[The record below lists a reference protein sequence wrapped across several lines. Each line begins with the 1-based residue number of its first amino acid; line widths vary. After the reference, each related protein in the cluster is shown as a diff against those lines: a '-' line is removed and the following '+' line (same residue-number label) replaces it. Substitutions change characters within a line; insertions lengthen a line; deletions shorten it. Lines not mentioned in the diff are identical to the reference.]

1 MGRHWLYSVFMEKQ
15 SPDENER
22 IDVLQHFQ
30 QVTDSLIAF
39 LRNAK
44 ESIEVCVDPAS
55 VFVIVS
61 FPPYLQGCLDAKQ
74 RGVAIKIVTEITTEN
89 VDYCK
94 QMMKF
99 AEVRHIDGI
108 KGNFGVTETEYIA
121 SAILQKEEPATQII
135 YSNAREVIEQQRYI
149 FRSFWNKAIP
159 AKQRIKEIEEGIEAE
174 FVEVITDGIKA
185 ANLMVDFAKSVRE
198 EAQLILSQPKT
209 MEQAGKLGM
218 LDHLIH
224 AANSYGAEIRVITP
238 ITVENS
244 KLARQIMNQAP
255 NIQILAG
262 PVSTAGLFVQDGER
276 YLKAEDKDPNAAETA
291 EATSR
296 VIYSNSKNGVKS
308 FKSIFETLWKQS
320 ELYEQLRIANEK
332 LILHDNMQKEFI
344 NIAAHE
350 LRTPIQPIL
359 GLVEILGLQFSEEG
373 EDDEKTTKEKAE
385 ITRDE
390 LAILVRNAKRLE
402 RLSSNILD
410 IARIESGTLHLNIQ
424 EFNLNDVLSP
434 LVQDARNVIK
444 NTGKEDVITQ
454 YVPSDNN
461 IVLKADKDRL
471 SEVMWN
477 LLDNA
482 TKFTEKGSISIAS
495 RKENSHI
502 TVTVKD
508 SGSGIDSD
516 VLPKLFTKFVT
527 KSEKGTGLGLYIA
540 KSIIEAH
547 GGKIWAESNKDGK
560 GATFTFTLPLTA

>member
-1 MGRHWLYSVFMEKQ
+1 MEKHN
-15 SPDENER
+15 PDEHER

-30 QVTDSLIAF
+30 QVTDSLLAF

-44 ESIEVCVDPAS
+44 DSIEVCIDSVS
-55 VFVIVS
+55 VFVVVS
-61 FPPYLQGCLDAKQ
+61 FPPYLLGCLDAKR

-89 VDYCK
+89 VAYCK
-94 QMMKF
+94 QIMKF
-99 AEVRHIDGI
+99 AELRHIAGI

-121 SAILQKEEPATQII
+121 SAILKKEKPATQII
-135 YSNAREVIEQQRYI
+135 YSNAREVVDQQRYI
-149 FRSFWNKAIP
+149 FRSFWSRAIR
-159 AKQRIKEIEEGIEAE
+159 ANQRIKEIEEGIEPE
-174 FVEVITDGIKA
+174 FVDVITDGIKA
-185 ANLMVDFAKSVRE
+185 ANLMVDFAKSVRK

-209 MEQAGKLGM
+209 MEQAEKLGM
-218 LDHLIH
+218 LDHLVH
-224 AANSYGAEIRVITP
+224 AANSYGAEIRVISP

-262 PVSTAGLFVQDGER
+262 PLSTAGLFVQDEER
-276 YLKAEDKDPNAAETA
+276 YFIAEDKDPNAAETA

-308 FKSIFETLWKQS
+308 FKSFFEILWKQS
-320 ELYEQLRIANEK
+320 QLYEQLRIANEK

-359 GLVEILGLQFSEEG
+359 VTAELLDLQFSSEQ
-373 EDDEKTTKEKAE
+373 EKAKKEKGE

-434 LVQDARNVIK
+434 IVHDTRNDIK
-444 NTGKEDVITQ
+444 KRDKEDVIIH
-454 YVPSDNN
+454 YVPTDNN
-461 IVLKADKDRL
+461 IVLKGDKDRL

-482 TKFTEKGSISIAS
+482 TKFTEKGAISIVTM
-495 RKENSHI
+495 KDDNYI
-502 TVTVKD
+502 TITIKD

-516 VLPKLFTKFVT
+516 VLPKLFNKFVT
-527 KSEKGTGLGLYIA
+527 KSEKGTGLGLFIS
-540 KSIIEAH
+540 KSIIKAH
-547 GGKIWAESNKDGK
+547 GGKIWAKNNDDRK
-560 GATFTFTLPLTA
+560 GATFTFTLPIQKHEDIQGRIQK

>member
-1 MGRHWLYSVFMEKQ
+1 MERQ
-15 SPDENER
+15 NPDEHER

-30 QVTDSLIAF
+30 QMTDSLIAF

-44 ESIEVCVDPAS
+44 ESIEVCIDPAS
-55 VFVIVS
+55 VFVVVS
-61 FPPYLQGCLDAKQ
+61 FPPYLQGYLDARG
-74 RGVAIKIVTEITTEN
+74 RGVAIKIVTEITPEN

-94 QMMKF
+94 QIMKF
-99 AEVRHIDGI
+99 AELRHIAGI
-108 KGNFGVTETEYIA
+108 KGNFGVTETEYIT

-149 FRSFWNKAIP
+149 FRSFWSRAIP
-159 AKQRIKEIEEGIEAE
+159 AKQRIKEIEEGIEQE

-185 ANLMVDFAKSVRE
+185 ANLMVDFAKSVRK
-198 EAQLILSQPKT
+198 EAQVILSQPKT
-209 MEQAGKLGM
+209 MEQAEKLGM
-218 LDHLIH
+218 LDHLVH
-224 AANSYGAEIRVITP
+224 AANSYGAEIRVISP
-238 ITVENS
+238 ITEENS
-244 KLARQIMNQAP
+244 NLAREIMNQAP

-262 PVSTAGLFVQDGER
+262 PVSTVSLFIQNEER
-276 YLKAEDKDPNAAETA
+276 YFIAEDKDPNAAEA
-291 EATSR
+291 SEATSR
-296 VIYSNSKNGVKS
+296 IIYSNSKNGVKS
-308 FKSIFETLWKQS
+308 FKSFFETLWKQS
-320 ELYEQLRIANEK
+320 QLYEQLRIANEK

-359 GLVEILGLQFSEEG
+359 VTTELLDLQFSSEQ
-373 EDDEKTTKEKAE
+373 EKAKKEKGE

-424 EFNLNDVLSP
+424 EFNLNDVLSA
-434 LVQDARNVIK
+434 LVQDARNVIR
-444 NTGKEDVITQ
+444 NTAKEDIITQ

-471 SEVMWN
+471 SEVVWN

-482 TKFTEKGSISIAS
+482 TKFTEKGAISVAS

-502 TVTVKD
+502 SISVKD

-547 GGKIWAESNKDGK
+547 GGKMWAKNNNDGK

>member
-1 MGRHWLYSVFMEKQ
+1 MEKHN
-15 SPDENER
+15 PDEHER

-30 QVTDSLIAF
+30 QVTDSLLAF

-44 ESIEVCVDPAS
+44 DSIEVCIDSAS
-55 VFVIVS
+55 VFVVVS
-61 FPPYLQGCLDAKQ
+61 FPPYLLGCLDAKR

-89 VDYCK
+89 VAYCK
-94 QMMKF
+94 QIMKF
-99 AEVRHIDGI
+99 AELRHIAGI

-121 SAILQKEEPATQII
+121 SAILKKEKPATQII
-135 YSNAREVIEQQRYI
+135 YSNAREVVDQQRYI
-149 FRSFWNKAIP
+149 FRSFWSRAIR
-159 AKQRIKEIEEGIEAE
+159 ANQRIKEIEEGIEPE
-174 FVEVITDGIKA
+174 FVDVITDGIKA
-185 ANLMVDFAKSVRE
+185 ANLMVDFAKSVRK

-209 MEQAGKLGM
+209 MEQAEKLGM
-218 LDHLIH
+218 LDHLVH
-224 AANSYGAEIRVITP
+224 AANSYGAEIRVISP

-262 PVSTAGLFVQDGER
+262 PLSTAGLFVQDEER
-276 YLKAEDKDPNAAETA
+276 YFIAEDKDPNAAETA

-308 FKSIFETLWKQS
+308 FKSFFEILWKQS
-320 ELYEQLRIANEK
+320 QLYEQLRIANEK

-359 GLVEILGLQFSEEG
+359 VTAELLDLQFSSEQ
-373 EDDEKTTKEKAE
+373 EKAKKEKGE

-434 LVQDARNVIK
+434 IVHDTRNDIK
-444 NTGKEDVITQ
+444 KRAKEDVIIH
-454 YVPSDNN
+454 YVPTDNN

-482 TKFTEKGSISIAS
+482 TKFTEKGAISIVTM
-495 RKENSHI
+495 KDNNYI
-502 TVTVKD
+502 TITIKD

-516 VLPKLFTKFVT
+516 VLPKLFNKFVT
-527 KSEKGTGLGLYIA
+527 KSEKGTGLGLFIS
-540 KSIIEAH
+540 KSIIKAH
-547 GGKIWAESNKDGK
+547 GGKIWAKNNDDRK
-560 GATFTFTLPLTA
+560 GATFTFTLPIQKHEDIQGRIQK

>member
-1 MGRHWLYSVFMEKQ
+1 MERQ
-15 SPDENER
+15 NPDEHER

-30 QVTDSLIAF
+30 QMTDSLIAF

-44 ESIEVCVDPAS
+44 ESIEVCIDPAS
-55 VFVIVS
+55 VFVVVS
-61 FPPYLQGCLDAKQ
+61 FPPYLQGYLDAKR

-94 QMMKF
+94 QIMKF
-99 AEVRHIDGI
+99 AELRHIAGI
-108 KGNFGVTETEYIA
+108 KGNFGVTETEYIT

-149 FRSFWNKAIP
+149 FRSFWSRAIP
-159 AKQRIKEIEEGIEAE
+159 AKQRIKEIEEGIEPE

-185 ANLMVDFAKSVRE
+185 ANLMVDFAKSVRK
-198 EAQLILSQPKT
+198 EAQVILSQPKT
-209 MEQAGKLGM
+209 MEQAEKLGM
-218 LDHLIH
+218 LDHLVH
-224 AANSYGAEIRVITP
+224 AANSYGAEIRVISP
-238 ITVENS
+238 ITEENS
-244 KLARQIMNQAP
+244 DLAREIMNQAP

-262 PVSTAGLFVQDGER
+262 PVSTVGLFIQNEER
-276 YLKAEDKDPNAAETA
+276 YFIAEDKDPNAAEA
-291 EATSR
+291 SEATSR
-296 VIYSNSKNGVKS
+296 IIYSNSKNGVKS
-308 FKSIFETLWKQS
+308 FKSFFETLWKQS
-320 ELYEQLRIANEK
+320 QLYEQLRIANEK

-359 GLVEILGLQFSEEG
+359 VTTELLDLQFSSEQ
-373 EDDEKTTKEKAE
+373 EKAKKEKGE

-471 SEVMWN
+471 SEVVWN

-482 TKFTEKGSISIAS
+482 TKFTEKGAISVAS

-502 TVTVKD
+502 TISVKD

-527 KSEKGTGLGLYIA
+527 RSEKGTGLGLYIA

-547 GGKIWAESNKDGK
+547 GGKMWAKNNNDGK

>member
-1 MGRHWLYSVFMEKQ
+1 MEKQ
-15 SPDENER
+15 TPDENER

-296 VIYSNSKNGVKS
+296 VIYGVKS

>member
-1 MGRHWLYSVFMEKQ
+1 MEKHN
-15 SPDENER
+15 PDEHER

-30 QVTDSLIAF
+30 QVTDSLLAF

-44 ESIEVCVDPAS
+44 DSIEVCIDSAS
-55 VFVIVS
+55 VFVVVS
-61 FPPYLQGCLDAKQ
+61 FPPYLLGCLDAKR

-89 VDYCK
+89 VAYCK
-94 QMMKF
+94 QIMKF
-99 AEVRHIDGI
+99 AELRHIAGI

-121 SAILQKEEPATQII
+121 SAILKKEKPATQII
-135 YSNAREVIEQQRYI
+135 YSNAREVVDQQRYI
-149 FRSFWNKAIP
+149 FRSFWSRAIR
-159 AKQRIKEIEEGIEAE
+159 ANQRIKEIEEGIEPE
-174 FVEVITDGIKA
+174 FVDVITDGIKA
-185 ANLMVDFAKSVRE
+185 ANLMVDFAKSVRK

-209 MEQAGKLGM
+209 MEQAEKLGM
-218 LDHLIH
+218 LDHLVH
-224 AANSYGAEIRVITP
+224 AANSYGAEIRVISP

-262 PVSTAGLFVQDGER
+262 PLSTAGLFVQDEER
-276 YLKAEDKDPNAAETA
+276 YFIAEDKDPNAAETA

-308 FKSIFETLWKQS
+308 FKSFFEILWKQS
-320 ELYEQLRIANEK
+320 QLYEQLRIANEK

-359 GLVEILGLQFSEEG
+359 VTAELLDLQFSSEQ
-373 EDDEKTTKEKAE
+373 EKAKKEKGE

-434 LVQDARNVIK
+434 IVHDARNDIKKRDKEYVI
-444 NTGKEDVITQ
+444 IH
-454 YVPSDNN
+454 YVPTDNN
-461 IVLKADKDRL
+461 IVLKGDKDRL

-482 TKFTEKGSISIAS
+482 TKFTEKGAISIVTM
-495 RKENSHI
+495 KDDNYI
-502 TVTVKD
+502 TITIKD

-516 VLPKLFTKFVT
+516 VLPKLFNKFVT
-527 KSEKGTGLGLYIA
+527 KSEKGTGLGLFIS
-540 KSIIEAH
+540 KSIIKAH
-547 GGKIWAESNKDGK
+547 GGKIWAKNNDDRK
-560 GATFTFTLPLTA
+560 GATFTFTLPIQKHEDIQGRIQK

>member
-1 MGRHWLYSVFMEKQ
+1 MEKQ
-15 SPDENER
+15 TPDENER

-135 YSNAREVIEQQRYI
+135 YSNAREVREKQRYI

-159 AKQRIKEIEEGIEAE
+159 AKQRIKEI
-174 FVEVITDGIKA
+174 VEVITDGIKA

-262 PVSTAGLFVQDGER
+262 PISTAGLFVQDGER

-373 EDDEKTTKEKAE
+373 EDDEKTTKEKGK
-385 ITRDE
+385 ITRDD

-495 RKENSHI
+495 RKENNHI
-502 TVTVKD
+502 TITVKD

>member
-1 MGRHWLYSVFMEKQ
+1 MEKQ
-15 SPDENER
+15 STDENER

-55 VFVIVS
+55 VFVVVS
-61 FPPYLQGCLDAKQ
+61 FPPYLLGCLDAKR
-74 RGVAIKIVTEITTEN
+74 RGVTIKIVTEITTEN
-89 VDYCK
+89 VAYCK
-94 QMMKF
+94 QIMKF
-99 AEVRHIDGI
+99 AELRHIAGI

-121 SAILQKEEPATQII
+121 SAILQKEKPATQII

-149 FRSFWNKAIP
+149 FRSFWSRAIP
-159 AKQRIKEIEEGIEAE
+159 AKQRIKEIEEGIEPE

-185 ANLMVDFAKSVRE
+185 ANLMVDFAKSVRKE
-198 EAQLILSQPKT
+198 TQLILSQPKT
-209 MEQAGKLGM
+209 MEQAEKLGM

-224 AANSYGAEIRVITP
+224 AANSYGAEIRVISP
-238 ITVENS
+238 ITKENS

-255 NIQILAG
+255 KIQILAG
-262 PVSTAGLFVQDGER
+262 PVSTAGLFIQDGET
-276 YLKAEDKDPNAAETA
+276 YFIAEDKDPNAAEA
-291 EATSR
+291 SEATSR

-308 FKSIFETLWKQS
+308 FKSFFETLWKQS

-332 LILHDNMQKEFI
+332 LTLHDNMQREFI

-373 EDDEKTTKEKAE
+373 EDDGKTTKEKGE

-471 SEVMWN
+471 SEVVWN

-495 RKENSHI
+495 RKENNHI
-502 TVTVKD
+502 TITVKD
-508 SGSGIDSD
+508 NGSGIDLD

-527 KSEKGTGLGLYIA
+527 KSEKGTGLGLYIS

-547 GGKIWAESNKDGK
+547 GGKIWAENNNDGK

>member
-1 MGRHWLYSVFMEKQ
+1 MEKQ
-15 SPDENER
+15 TPDENER

-198 EAQLILSQPKT
+198 DAQLILSQPKT

>member
-1 MGRHWLYSVFMEKQ
+1 MEKQ
-15 SPDENER
+15 TPDENER

-495 RKENSHI
+495 RKENNHI
-502 TVTVKD
+502 TITVKD

>member
-1 MGRHWLYSVFMEKQ
+1 MEKQ
-15 SPDENER
+15 TPDENER

-108 KGNFGVTETEYIA
+108 KGNFGVTEIEYIA

>member
-1 MGRHWLYSVFMEKQ
+1 MDRQ
-15 SPDENER
+15 NPDEHER

-30 QVTDSLIAF
+30 QMTDSLIAF

-44 ESIEVCVDPAS
+44 ESIEVCIDPVS
-55 VFVIVS
+55 VFVVVS
-61 FPPYLQGCLDAKQ
+61 FPPYLQGYLDAKR

-94 QMMKF
+94 QIMKF
-99 AEVRHIDGI
+99 AELRHIAGI
-108 KGNFGVTETEYIA
+108 KGNFGVTETEYIT

-149 FRSFWNKAIP
+149 FRSFWNRAIP
-159 AKQRIKEIEEGIEAE
+159 AKQRIKEIEEGIEPE

-185 ANLMVDFAKSVRE
+185 ANLMVDFAKSVRK
-198 EAQLILSQPKT
+198 EAQVILSQPKT
-209 MEQAGKLGM
+209 MEQAEKLGM
-218 LDHLIH
+218 LDHLVH
-224 AANSYGAEIRVITP
+224 AANSYGAEIRVISP
-238 ITVENS
+238 ITEENS
-244 KLARQIMNQAP
+244 KLAREIMNQAP

-262 PVSTAGLFVQDGER
+262 PVSTVGLFIQNEER
-276 YLKAEDKDPNAAETA
+276 YFIAEDKDPNAAEA
-291 EATSR
+291 SEATSR
-296 VIYSNSKNGVKS
+296 IIYSNSKNGVKS
-308 FKSIFETLWKQS
+308 FKSFFETLWKQS
-320 ELYEQLRIANEK
+320 QLYEQLRIANEK

-359 GLVEILGLQFSEEG
+359 VTTELLDLQFSSEQ
-373 EDDEKTTKEKAE
+373 EKAKKEKGE

-424 EFNLNDVLSP
+424 EFNLNDVLSA
-434 LVQDARNVIK
+434 LVQDARNVIR
-444 NTGKEDVITQ
+444 NTAKEDVITQ

-471 SEVMWN
+471 SEVVWN

-482 TKFTEKGSISIAS
+482 TKFTEKGAISVAS

-502 TVTVKD
+502 SISVKD

-547 GGKIWAESNKDGK
+547 GGKMWAKNNNDGK

>member
-1 MGRHWLYSVFMEKQ
+1 MEKQ
-15 SPDENER
+15 TPDENER

-262 PVSTAGLFVQDGER
+262 PVSTAGLFIQNEDR
-276 YLKAEDKDPNAAETA
+276 YFIAEDKDSNAAETA

-359 GLVEILGLQFSEEG
+359 VTAELLDLQFSSEQ
-373 EDDEKTTKEKAE
+373 EKAKEEKGE

-390 LAILVRNAKRLE
+390 LNILVRNAKRLE

-410 IARIESGTLHLNIQ
+410 IARIESGTLPLSIQ
-424 EFNLNDVLSP
+424 EFNLNDMLSP
-434 LVQDARNVIK
+434 LIQDTRNELK
-444 NTGKEDVITQ
+444 KRGKEDLMIH
-454 YVPSDNN
+454 YAADNN
-461 IVLKADKDRL
+461 IVLKGDNERL
-471 SEVMWN
+471 SEVVWN

-482 TKFTEKGSISIAS
+482 TKFTEKGAISIVTT
-495 RKENSHI
+495 KDDNYI
-502 TVTVKD
+502 TLAIKD
-508 SGSGIDSD
+508 SGSGINSN

-527 KSEKGTGLGLYIA
+527 KSEKGTGLGLYIS

-547 GGKIWAESNKDGK
+547 GGKIWAKNNNDGK
-560 GATFTFTLPLTA
+560 GSTFTFTLPLAA

>member
-1 MGRHWLYSVFMEKQ
+1 MERQ
-15 SPDENER
+15 NPDEHER

-30 QVTDSLIAF
+30 QMTDSLIAF

-44 ESIEVCVDPAS
+44 ESIEVCIDPAS
-55 VFVIVS
+55 VFVVVS
-61 FPPYLQGCLDAKQ
+61 FPPYLQGYLDARG

-94 QMMKF
+94 QIMKF
-99 AEVRHIDGI
+99 AELRHIAGI
-108 KGNFGVTETEYIA
+108 KGNFGVTETEYIT

-149 FRSFWNKAIP
+149 FRSFWSRAIP
-159 AKQRIKEIEEGIEAE
+159 AKQRIKEIEEGIEPE

-185 ANLMVDFAKSVRE
+185 ANLMVDFAKSVRK
-198 EAQLILSQPKT
+198 EAQVILSQPKT
-209 MEQAGKLGM
+209 MEQAEKLGM
-218 LDHLIH
+218 LDHLVH
-224 AANSYGAEIRVITP
+224 AANSYGAEIRVISP
-238 ITVENS
+238 ITEENS
-244 KLARQIMNQAP
+244 NLAREIMNQAP

-262 PVSTAGLFVQDGER
+262 PVSTVGLFIQNEQR
-276 YLKAEDKDPNAAETA
+276 YFIAEDKDPNAAEA
-291 EATSR
+291 SEATSR
-296 VIYSNSKNGVKS
+296 IIYSNSKNGVKS
-308 FKSIFETLWKQS
+308 FKSFFETLWKQS
-320 ELYEQLRIANEK
+320 QLYEQLRIANEK

-359 GLVEILGLQFSEEG
+359 VTTELLDLQFSSEQ
-373 EDDEKTTKEKAE
+373 EKAKEEKGE

-424 EFNLNDVLSP
+424 EFNLNDVLSA
-434 LVQDARNVIK
+434 LVQDARNVIR
-444 NTGKEDVITQ
+444 NTAKEDVITQ

-471 SEVMWN
+471 SEVVWN

-482 TKFTEKGSISIAS
+482 TKFTEKGAISVAS

-502 TVTVKD
+502 TISVKD

-547 GGKIWAESNKDGK
+547 GGKMWAKNNNDGK

>member
-1 MGRHWLYSVFMEKQ
+1 MEKQ
-15 SPDENER
+15 NSEEHER

-55 VFVIVS
+55 VFVVVS

-89 VDYCK
+89 VGYCK

-99 AEVRHIDGI
+99 AELRHIAGI
-108 KGNFGVTETEYIA
+108 KGNFGVTETEYII

-135 YSNAREVIEQQRYI
+135 YSNAREVIDQQRYI
-149 FRSFWNKAIP
+149 FRSFWSKAIP
-159 AKQRIKEIEEGIEAE
+159 AKHRIKEIEEGIEPE

-185 ANLMVDFAKSVRE
+185 ANLMVDFAKSVRK
-198 EAQLILSQPKT
+198 EAQIILSQPKT

-224 AANSYGAEIRVITP
+224 AANSYGAEIRVISP
-238 ITVENS
+238 ITEENS
-244 KLARQIMNQAP
+244 KLAWQIMNQAP

-262 PVSTAGLFVQDGER
+262 PVSTAGLFIQNEDR
-276 YLKAEDKDPNAAETA
+276 YFIAEDKDSNAAETA

-359 GLVEILGLQFSEEG
+359 VTAELLDLQFSSEQ
-373 EDDEKTTKEKAE
+373 EKAKEEKGE

-390 LAILVRNAKRLE
+390 LNILVRNAKRLE

-410 IARIESGTLHLNIQ
+410 IARIESGTLPLSIQ
-424 EFNLNDVLSP
+424 EFNLNDMLSP
-434 LVQDARNVIK
+434 LIQDTRNELK
-444 NTGKEDVITQ
+444 KRGKEDLMIH
-454 YVPSDNN
+454 YAADNN
-461 IVLKADKDRL
+461 IVLKGDNERL
-471 SEVMWN
+471 SEVVWN

-482 TKFTEKGSISIAS
+482 TKFTEKGAISIVTT
-495 RKENSHI
+495 KDDNYI
-502 TVTVKD
+502 TLAIKD
-508 SGSGIDSD
+508 SGSGINSN

-527 KSEKGTGLGLYIA
+527 KSEKGTGLGLYIS

-547 GGKIWAESNKDGK
+547 GGKIWAKNNNDGK
-560 GATFTFTLPLTA
+560 GSTFTFTLPLAA

>member
-1 MGRHWLYSVFMEKQ
+1 MDRQ
-15 SPDENER
+15 NPDEHER

-30 QVTDSLIAF
+30 QMTDSLIAF

-44 ESIEVCVDPAS
+44 ESIEVCIDPVS
-55 VFVIVS
+55 VFVVVS
-61 FPPYLQGCLDAKQ
+61 FPPYLQGYLDAKR

-94 QMMKF
+94 QIMKF
-99 AEVRHIDGI
+99 AELRHIAGI
-108 KGNFGVTETEYIA
+108 KGNFGVTETEYIT

-149 FRSFWNKAIP
+149 FRSFWSRAIP
-159 AKQRIKEIEEGIEAE
+159 AKQRIKEIEEGIEPE

-185 ANLMVDFAKSVRE
+185 ANLMVDFAKSVRK
-198 EAQLILSQPKT
+198 EAQVILSQPKT
-209 MEQAGKLGM
+209 MEQAEKLGM
-218 LDHLIH
+218 LDHLVH
-224 AANSYGAEIRVITP
+224 AANSYGAEIRVISP
-238 ITVENS
+238 ITEENS
-244 KLARQIMNQAP
+244 KLAREIMNQAP

-262 PVSTAGLFVQDGER
+262 PVSTVGLFIQNEER
-276 YLKAEDKDPNAAETA
+276 YFIAEDKDPNAAEA
-291 EATSR
+291 SEATSR
-296 VIYSNSKNGVKS
+296 IIYSNSKNGVKS
-308 FKSIFETLWKQS
+308 FKSFFETLWKQS
-320 ELYEQLRIANEK
+320 QLYEQLRIANEK

-359 GLVEILGLQFSEEG
+359 VTTELLDLQFSSEQ
-373 EDDEKTTKEKAE
+373 EKAKKEKGE

-424 EFNLNDVLSP
+424 EFNLNDVLSA
-434 LVQDARNVIK
+434 LVQDARNVIR
-444 NTGKEDVITQ
+444 NTAKEDVITQ

-471 SEVMWN
+471 SEVVWN

-482 TKFTEKGSISIAS
+482 TKFTEKGAISVAS

-502 TVTVKD
+502 SISVKD

-547 GGKIWAESNKDGK
+547 GGKMWAKNNNDGK

>member
-1 MGRHWLYSVFMEKQ
+1 MEKHN
-15 SPDENER
+15 PDEHER

-30 QVTDSLIAF
+30 QVTDSLLAF

-44 ESIEVCVDPAS
+44 DSIEVCIDSAS
-55 VFVIVS
+55 VFVVVS
-61 FPPYLQGCLDAKQ
+61 FPPYLLGCLDAKR

-89 VDYCK
+89 VAYCK
-94 QMMKF
+94 QIMKF
-99 AEVRHIDGI
+99 AELRHIAGI

-121 SAILQKEEPATQII
+121 SAILKKEKPATQII
-135 YSNAREVIEQQRYI
+135 YSNAREVVDQQRYI
-149 FRSFWNKAIP
+149 FRSFWSRAIR
-159 AKQRIKEIEEGIEAE
+159 ANQRIKEIEEGIEPE
-174 FVEVITDGIKA
+174 FVDVITDGIKA
-185 ANLMVDFAKSVRE
+185 ANLMVDFAKSVRK

-209 MEQAGKLGM
+209 MEQAEKLGM
-218 LDHLIH
+218 LDHLVH
-224 AANSYGAEIRVITP
+224 AANSYGAEIRVISP

-262 PVSTAGLFVQDGER
+262 PLSTAGLFVQDEER
-276 YLKAEDKDPNAAETA
+276 YFIAEDKDPNAAETA

-308 FKSIFETLWKQS
+308 FKSFFEILWKQS
-320 ELYEQLRIANEK
+320 QLYEQLRIANEK

-359 GLVEILGLQFSEEG
+359 VTAELLDLQFSSEQ
-373 EDDEKTTKEKAE
+373 EKAKKEKGE

-434 LVQDARNVIK
+434 IVHDTRNDIK
-444 NTGKEDVITQ
+444 KRAKEDVIIH
-454 YVPSDNN
+454 YVPTDNN

-482 TKFTEKGSISIAS
+482 TKFTEKGAISIVTM
-495 RKENSHI
+495 KDDNYI
-502 TVTVKD
+502 TITIKD

-516 VLPKLFTKFVT
+516 VLPKLFNKFVT
-527 KSEKGTGLGLYIA
+527 KSEKGTGLGLFIS
-540 KSIIEAH
+540 KSIIKAH
-547 GGKIWAESNKDGK
+547 GGKIWAKNNDDRK
-560 GATFTFTLPLTA
+560 GATFTFTLPIQKHEDIQGRIQK

>member
-1 MGRHWLYSVFMEKQ
+1 MERQ

-55 VFVIVS
+55 VFVVVS
-61 FPPYLQGCLDAKQ
+61 FPPYLQGCLDAKR

-94 QMMKF
+94 QIMKF
-99 AEVRHIDGI
+99 AELRHIAGI
-108 KGNFGVTETEYIA
+108 KGNFGVTETEYIT
-121 SAILQKEEPATQII
+121 SAILQKEKPATQII

-149 FRSFWNKAIP
+149 FRSFWSRAIR
-159 AKQRIKEIEEGIEAE
+159 ANQRIKEIEEGIEPE
-174 FVEVITDGIKA
+174 FVDVITDGIKA
-185 ANLMVDFAKSVRE
+185 ANLMVDFAKSVRK

-209 MEQAGKLGM
+209 MEQAGKLGT

-224 AANSYGAEIRVITP
+224 AANSYGAEIRVISP

-262 PVSTAGLFVQDGER
+262 PVSTAGLFVQDEER
-276 YLKAEDKDPNAAETA
+276 YFIAEDKDPNAAETA

-308 FKSIFETLWKQS
+308 FKSFFEILWKQS
-320 ELYEQLRIANEK
+320 QLYEQLRIANEK

-359 GLVEILGLQFSEEG
+359 VTAELLDLQFSSEQ
-373 EDDEKTTKEKAE
+373 EKAKKEKGE

-434 LVQDARNVIK
+434 IVHDARNDIKKRDKEYVI
-444 NTGKEDVITQ
+444 IH
-454 YVPSDNN
+454 YVPTDNN
-461 IVLKADKDRL
+461 IVLKGDKDRL

-482 TKFTEKGSISIAS
+482 TKFTEKGAISIVTM
-495 RKENSHI
+495 KDDNYI
-502 TVTVKD
+502 TITIKD

-516 VLPKLFTKFVT
+516 VLPKLFNKFVT
-527 KSEKGTGLGLYIA
+527 KSEKGTGLGLFIS
-540 KSIIEAH
+540 KSIIKAH
-547 GGKIWAESNKDGK
+547 GGKIWAKNNDDRK
-560 GATFTFTLPLTA
+560 GATFTFTLPIQKHEDIQGRIQK

>member
-1 MGRHWLYSVFMEKQ
+1 MEKQ
-15 SPDENER
+15 TPDENER

-224 AANSYGAEIRVITP
+224 AANSYGAEIRVISP
-238 ITVENS
+238 ITEENS
-244 KLARQIMNQAP
+244 KLAWQIMNQAP

-262 PVSTAGLFVQDGER
+262 PVSTAGLFIQNEDR
-276 YLKAEDKDPNAAETA
+276 YFIAEDKDPNAAETA

>member
-1 MGRHWLYSVFMEKQ
+1 MEKQ
-15 SPDENER
+15 TPDENER

-159 AKQRIKEIEEGIEAE
+159 AKQRIKEIEEGIEPE

-471 SEVMWN
+471 SEVVWN

>member
-1 MGRHWLYSVFMEKQ
+1 MEKQ
-15 SPDENER
+15 TPDENER

-547 GGKIWAESNKDGK
+547 GGKIWAESNNDGK

>member
-1 MGRHWLYSVFMEKQ
+1 MEKQ
-15 SPDENER
+15 TPDENER

-159 AKQRIKEIEEGIEAE
+159 AKQRIKEIEEGIEPE

>member
-1 MGRHWLYSVFMEKQ
+1 MEKQ
-15 SPDENER
+15 TPDENER

-471 SEVMWN
+471 SEVVWN

-482 TKFTEKGSISIAS
+482 TKFTEKGYISIAS
-495 RKENSHI
+495 RKENNHI
-502 TVTVKD
+502 TISVKD
-508 SGSGIDSD
+508 NGSGIDSD

-527 KSEKGTGLGLYIA
+527 KSEKGTGLGLYIS

-547 GGKIWAESNKDGK
+547 GGKIWAENNNDGK
-560 GATFTFTLPLTA
+560 GATFTFTLP

>member
-1 MGRHWLYSVFMEKQ
+1 
-15 SPDENER
+15 
-22 IDVLQHFQ
+22 
-30 QVTDSLIAF
+30 
-39 LRNAK
+39 
-44 ESIEVCVDPAS
+44 
-55 VFVIVS
+55 
-61 FPPYLQGCLDAKQ
+61 
-74 RGVAIKIVTEITTEN
+74 
-89 VDYCK
+89 
-94 QMMKF
+94 
-99 AEVRHIDGI
+99 
-108 KGNFGVTETEYIA
+108 
-121 SAILQKEEPATQII
+121 
-135 YSNAREVIEQQRYI
+135 
-149 FRSFWNKAIP
+149 
-159 AKQRIKEIEEGIEAE
+159 
-174 FVEVITDGIKA
+174 
-185 ANLMVDFAKSVRE
+185 MVDFAKSVRK

-224 AANSYGAEIRVITP
+224 AANSYGAEIRVISP
-238 ITVENS
+238 ITNENS
-244 KLARQIMNQAP
+244 ELARQIMNQAP

-359 GLVEILGLQFSEEG
+359 VTVELLDLQFSSEQ
-373 EDDEKTTKEKAE
+373 EKTTKEKGE

-410 IARIESGTLHLNIQ
+410 IARIESGTLHLTIQ
-424 EFNLNDVLSP
+424 EFDLNDVILP
-434 LVQDARNVIK
+434 LVQDARNEIK
-444 NTGKEDVITQ
+444 NRGKEDVITQ
-454 YVPSDNN
+454 YAPSDIN
-461 IVLKADKDRL
+461 IVLKGDKDRL
-471 SEVMWN
+471 SEVVWN

-482 TKFTEKGSISIAS
+482 TKFTEKGAISVVT
-495 RKENSHI
+495 RKDDNYI
-502 TVTVKD
+502 TITVKD
-508 SGSGIDSD
+508 SGSGINSD

-527 KSEKGTGLGLYIA
+527 KSEKGTGLGLFIS

-547 GGKIWAESNKDGK
+547 GGKIWAENNNDGK
-560 GATFTFTLPLTA
+560 GATFTFTLPLAA

>member
-1 MGRHWLYSVFMEKQ
+1 MEKQ
-15 SPDENER
+15 TPDENER

-94 QMMKF
+94 QMKF

>member
-1 MGRHWLYSVFMEKQ
+1 MERQ
-15 SPDENER
+15 NSDEHER

-30 QVTDSLIAF
+30 QMTDSLIAF

-44 ESIEVCVDPAS
+44 ESIEVCIDPAS
-55 VFVIVS
+55 VFVVVS
-61 FPPYLQGCLDAKQ
+61 FPPYLQGYLDAKR

-94 QMMKF
+94 QIMKF
-99 AEVRHIDGI
+99 AELRHIAGI
-108 KGNFGVTETEYIA
+108 KGNFGVTETEYIT

-149 FRSFWNKAIP
+149 FRSFWSRAIT
-159 AKQRIKEIEEGIEAE
+159 AKQRIKEIEEGIEPE

-185 ANLMVDFAKSVRE
+185 ANLMVDFAKSVRK
-198 EAQLILSQPKT
+198 EAQVILSQPKT
-209 MEQAGKLGM
+209 MEQAEKLGM
-218 LDHLIH
+218 LDHLVH
-224 AANSYGAEIRVITP
+224 AANSYGAEIRVISP
-238 ITVENS
+238 ITEENS
-244 KLARQIMNQAP
+244 NLAREIMNQAP

-262 PVSTAGLFVQDGER
+262 PVSTVGLFIQNEER
-276 YLKAEDKDPNAAETA
+276 YFIAEDKDPNAAEA
-291 EATSR
+291 SEATSR
-296 VIYSNSKNGVKS
+296 IIYSNSKNGVKS
-308 FKSIFETLWKQS
+308 FKSFFETLWKQS
-320 ELYEQLRIANEK
+320 QLYEQLRIANEK

-359 GLVEILGLQFSEEG
+359 VTTELLDLQFSSEQ
-373 EDDEKTTKEKAE
+373 EKAKKEKGE

-424 EFNLNDVLSP
+424 EFNLNDVLSA
-434 LVQDARNVIK
+434 LVQDARNVIR
-444 NTGKEDVITQ
+444 NTAKEDVITQ

-471 SEVMWN
+471 SEVVWN

-482 TKFTEKGSISIAS
+482 TKFTEKGAISVAS

-502 TVTVKD
+502 TISVKD

-547 GGKIWAESNKDGK
+547 GGKMWAKNNNDGK

>member
-1 MGRHWLYSVFMEKQ
+1 MEKET
-15 SPDENER
+15 PDEHER

-55 VFVIVS
+55 VFVVVS
-61 FPPYLQGCLDAKQ
+61 FPPYLQGCLDAKR

-94 QMMKF
+94 QIMKF
-99 AEVRHIDGI
+99 AELRHIAGI

-121 SAILQKEEPATQII
+121 SAILQKEKPATQII

-149 FRSFWNKAIP
+149 FRSFWSRAIP
-159 AKQRIKEIEEGIEAE
+159 AKNRIKQIEEGIEPE
-174 FVEVITDGIKA
+174 FVEIITDGIKA
-185 ANLMVDFAKSVRE
+185 ANLMVDFAKSVRK

-224 AANSYGAEIRVITP
+224 AANSNGAEIRVISP
-238 ITVENS
+238 ITKENS
-244 KLARQIMNQAP
+244 ELARQIMNQAS

-262 PVSTAGLFVQDGER
+262 PISTAGLFIQDGET
-276 YLKAEDKDPNAAETA
+276 YFIAEDKDPNATDAF

-308 FKSIFETLWKQS
+308 FKSFFETLWKQS

-332 LILHDNMQKEFI
+332 LTLHDNMQREFI

-350 LRTPIQPIL
+350 LRTPVQPIL
-359 GLVEILGLQFSEEG
+359 GLVEIMGLQFSEEG
-373 EDDEKTTKEKAE
+373 EDDGKTTKEKGE

-424 EFNLNDVLSP
+424 EFNLNDVLLP

-471 SEVMWN
+471 SEVVWN

-495 RKENSHI
+495 RKENNHI
-502 TVTVKD
+502 TITVKD
-508 SGSGIDSD
+508 NGSGIDLD

-527 KSEKGTGLGLYIA
+527 KSEKGTGLGLYIS

-547 GGKIWAESNKDGK
+547 GGKIWAENNNNGK
-560 GATFTFTLPLTA
+560 GATFTFTLPLAA

>member
-1 MGRHWLYSVFMEKQ
+1 MERQ
-15 SPDENER
+15 TPDEHER
-22 IDVLQHFQ
+22 IDVFQHFQ
-30 QVTDSLIAF
+30 QVTDSLLGF

-55 VFVIVS
+55 VFVVVS

-89 VDYCK
+89 VGYCK
-94 QMMKF
+94 QIMKF
-99 AEVRHIDGI
+99 AELRHIDGI
-108 KGNFGVTETEYIA
+108 KGNFGATETEYIA
-121 SAILQKEEPATQII
+121 SAILQKEKPATQII

-149 FRSFWNKAIP
+149 FGSFWSRAIP
-159 AKQRIKEIEEGIEAE
+159 AKQRIKEIEEGIEPE

-185 ANLMVDFAKSVRE
+185 ANLMIDFAKSVRK
-198 EAQLILSQPKT
+198 EAQLILSQPRT

-224 AANSYGAEIRVITP
+224 AANSYGAEIRVISP

-320 ELYEQLRIANEK
+320 QLYEQLRIANEK
-332 LILHDNMQKEFI
+332 LILHDNIQKEFI

-359 GLVEILGLQFSEEG
+359 GLVEILGLQFSEDG
-373 EDDEKTTKEKAE
+373 GKTTKEKGE

-444 NTGKEDVITQ
+444 NTGKEYVIIQ

-471 SEVMWN
+471 SEIMWN
-477 LLDNA
+477 LWDNA

-502 TVTVKD
+502 TITVKD

-547 GGKIWAESNKDGK
+547 GGKIWAENNKDGK

>member
-1 MGRHWLYSVFMEKQ
+1 MEKQ
-15 SPDENER
+15 TPDENER

-482 TKFTEKGSISIAS
+482 TKFTERGSISIAS
-495 RKENSHI
+495 RKENNSHI
-502 TVTVKD
+502 TITVKD
-508 SGSGIDSD
+508 NGSGIDSD

-527 KSEKGTGLGLYIA
+527 KSEKGTGLGLYIS

-547 GGKIWAESNKDGK
+547 GGKIWAENNNDGK
-560 GATFTFTLPLTA
+560 GATFTFTLPLAV

>member
-1 MGRHWLYSVFMEKQ
+1 MGRHWLYSVFMVKGTL
-15 SPDENER
+15 DEHER

-30 QVTDSLIAF
+30 QVADSLLAF

-44 ESIEVCVDPAS
+44 ESIEVCVDSTS
-55 VFVIVS
+55 VFVVVS
-61 FPPYLQGCLDAKQ
+61 FPPYLQGCLDARR
-74 RGVAIKIVTEITTEN
+74 RGVAIKIVTEITMEN

-94 QMMKF
+94 QIMKF

-121 SAILQKEEPATQII
+121 SAILQKEKPATQII

-149 FRSFWNKAIP
+149 FRSFWSRAIP
-159 AKQRIKEIEEGIEAE
+159 AKHRIKQIEEGIEPE

-185 ANLMVDFAKSVRE
+185 ANLMVDFAKSVRK

-224 AANSYGAEIRVITP
+224 AANSYGAEIRVISP
-238 ITVENS
+238 ITNENS
-244 KLARQIMNQAP
+244 ELARQIMNQAP

-359 GLVEILGLQFSEEG
+359 VTVELLDLQFSSEQ
-373 EDDEKTTKEKAE
+373 EKTTKEKGE

-410 IARIESGTLHLNIQ
+410 IARIESGTLHLTIQ
-424 EFNLNDVLSP
+424 EFDLNDVILP
-434 LVQDARNVIK
+434 LVQDARNEIK
-444 NTGKEDVITQ
+444 NRGKEDVITQ
-454 YVPSDNN
+454 YAPSDIN
-461 IVLKADKDRL
+461 IVLKGDKDRL
-471 SEVMWN
+471 SEVVWN

-482 TKFTEKGSISIAS
+482 TKFTEKGAISVVT
-495 RKENSHI
+495 RKDDNYI
-502 TVTVKD
+502 TITVKD
-508 SGSGIDSD
+508 SGSGINSD

-527 KSEKGTGLGLYIA
+527 KSEKGTGLGLFIS

-547 GGKIWAESNKDGK
+547 GGKIWAENNNDGK
-560 GATFTFTLPLTA
+560 GATFTFTLPLAA

>member
-1 MGRHWLYSVFMEKQ
+1 MERQ

-30 QVTDSLIAF
+30 QMIDSLIAF

-55 VFVIVS
+55 VFVVIS
-61 FPPYLQGCLDAKQ
+61 FPPYLQGCLDAKR

-94 QMMKF
+94 QIMKF
-99 AEVRHIDGI
+99 AELRHVAGI
-108 KGNFGVTETEYIA
+108 KGNFGVTETEYIT
-121 SAILQKEEPATQII
+121 SAVLQKEKPATQII
-135 YSNAREVIEQQRYI
+135 YSNAREVVEQQRYI
-149 FRSFWNKAIP
+149 FKSFWSKAIP
-159 AKQRIKEIEEGIEAE
+159 AKQRIKEIEEGIEPE
-174 FVEVITDGIKA
+174 FVEIITDGIKA
-185 ANLMVDFAKSVRE
+185 TNLMVDFAKSVRK
-198 EAQLILSQPKT
+198 EAQVILSQPKT

-218 LDHLIH
+218 LDNLIH
-224 AANSYGAEIRVITP
+224 AANSYGAEIRVISP

-262 PVSTAGLFVQDGER
+262 PVSSVGLFIQDGET
-276 YLKAEDKDPNAAETA
+276 YFIAEDKDPNAVGEAS

-296 VIYSNSKNGVKS
+296 IIYSNSKNGVKS
-308 FKSIFETLWKQS
+308 FKSFFETLWKQS

-332 LILHDNMQKEFI
+332 LTLHDNMQREFI

-359 GLVEILGLQFSEEG
+359 GLVEILDLQFSE
-373 EDDEKTTKEKAE
+373 DNEKTTKVKGE

-424 EFNLNDVLSP
+424 EFNLNDVLLP
-434 LVQDARNVIK
+434 LIQDARNVIK
-444 NTGKEDVITQ
+444 NMGKEDVITQ
-454 YVPSDNN
+454 YIPSDND

-471 SEVMWN
+471 SEVVWN

-495 RKENSHI
+495 RKENNHI
-502 TVTVKD
+502 TITVKD
-508 SGSGIDSD
+508 NGSGIDSYI
-516 VLPKLFTKFVT
+516 LPKLFTKFVT

-547 GGKIWAESNKDGK
+547 GGKIWAENNNDGK
-560 GATFTFTLPLTA
+560 GATFTFTLPIQKPHQEQPRSP

>member
-1 MGRHWLYSVFMEKQ
+1 MEKQ
-15 SPDENER
+15 TPDENER

-185 ANLMVDFAKSVRE
+185 ANLMVDFAKSVRK
-198 EAQLILSQPKT
+198 EAQIILSQPKT
-209 MEQAGKLGM
+209 MEQAVKLGM

-224 AANSYGAEIRVITP
+224 AANSYGAEIRVISP
-238 ITVENS
+238 ITEENS
-244 KLARQIMNQAP
+244 KLARQITNQAP
-255 NIQILAG
+255 NMQILAG
-262 PVSTAGLFVQDGER
+262 PVSTAGLFIQNEDR
-276 YLKAEDKDPNAAETA
+276 YFIAEDKDSNAAA
-291 EATSR
+291 ASEATSR
-296 VIYSNSKNGVKS
+296 IIYSNSKNGVKS
-308 FKSIFETLWKQS
+308 FKSFFKTLWKQS
-320 ELYEQLRIANEK
+320 QLYEQLRIANEK

-359 GLVEILGLQFSEEG
+359 GLVEILGLQFSEDG
-373 EDDEKTTKEKAE
+373 GKTTKEKGE